1 VTSPTVKKMLR
12 PNAQARSRASE
23 KPCTPVAC
31 KDCGIYNL
39 CFAVGGDTD
48 LSALDTIVK
57 SRRVYKRGEYLYRA
71 GEPLRSIYAIRY
83 GSIKTYVLTSD
94 GRIQITG
101 FHVTGEVLGLS
112 AMATSRYNCE
122 ARALESASLC
132 EVPIDHLNELCERIP
147 AVRPQM
153 LRLMSQEIQHNQELM
168 LLLGKKNAEE
178 RLATFLLGMS
188 RRFGKRSFSPTQFNL
203 SMSRG
208 DIGNYLG
215 LAEETVC
222 RVFTRFQEEGLIST
236 ERRQIELLDVD
247 RLNAIARA

>member
-1 VTSPTVKKMLR
+1 MLG
-12 PNAQARSRASE
+12 PNVQARPRASE
-23 KPCTPVAC
+23 KTCTPVAC
-31 KDCGIYNL
+31 RDCGIYNL

-48 LSALDTIVK
+48 LSVLDTIVK
-57 SRRVYKRGEYLYRA
+57 SRRTYKRGEYLYRT
-71 GEPLRSIYAIRY
+71 GESFRSIYAIRY

-94 GRIQITG
+94 GRVQITG
-101 FHVTGEVLGLS
+101 FHVAGEVLGLS
-112 AMATSRYNCE
+112 AMATSRYTCE
-122 ARALESASLC
+122 ARALESTSLC
-132 EVPIDHLNELCERIP
+132 EVPIDHLNQLCGRVPAIP
-147 AVRPQM
+147 PQM
-153 LRLMSQEIQHNQELM
+153 LRFLSQEILHNQELM

-222 RVFTRFQEEGLIST
+222 RVFTRFQEEGLVAT
-236 ERRQIELLDVD
+236 ERRQIELRDVE
-247 RLNAIARA
+247 RLNFIARG